1 MQFNQQLKF
10 TSNFFFQMK
19 EEASSPNA
27 ISCQQNSIILSKSKP
42 EKNAIAE
49 KESWKLL
56 TSKIMQKLYQM
67 INDFIEWK
75 LTEFFITY
83 FELWTFE

>member
-1 MQFNQQLKF
+1 
-10 TSNFFFQMK
+10 MK
-19 EEASSPNA
+19 EGASSPNA

-56 TSKIMQKLYQM
+56 PTKMKKKLDQM